1 MSLDP
6 VAARRLANLVRTGR
20 LAEFVREAAE
30 LEAAD
35 LADILA
41 ALDEADRLAAV
52 RALPPGISGEALVE
66 MPEEAHAEET
76 LAALDPGQAAEI
88 VEELEDDDA
97 ADLLGELE
105 PEEQER
111 ILREVED
118 RGEVERLLR
127 YDEETAGGLMTAAML
142 TVRDDDTIGGAL
154 EGIRGQVEGGELA
167 DVYQAFVVDG
177 EGRLRGVIPFR
188 SLVVN
193 PATRPVREVMED
205 PPATASPDLDQE
217 AVARLMARY
226 NLPSMAVVD
235 GGGRLLGRVTFDDVV
250 DVVEAESTED
260 LLRFGG
266 VSPDEELGSGWRAAA
281 ASRRPWL
288 VLNLLTASAAAS
300 VVFLFEDRI
309 AQLALLAVFMPV
321 VAGMGGNAG
330 TQALA
335 VTIRRLALGQIP
347 PGGLVRVVTKEM
359 TVGLANG
366 LLVAV
371 IIGTVAGLLGGPRF
385 GFVVGTAMAGNL
397 FVAGFAGGF
406 VPILLARLGVDPAV
420 ASSIFVTTFTDL
432 CGFSLLLGLAGVLL
446 L

>member
-1 MSLDP
+1 MSLEPRTAD
-6 VAARRLANLVRTGR
+6 RLVDLLRAGR
-20 LAEFVREAAE
+20 LDLFIREAEE

-35 LADILA
+35 LADVLA
-41 ALDEADRLAAV
+41 ALDEDERLVAV
-52 RALPPGISGEALVE
+52 RALPPEVSGEALIE
-66 MPEEAHAEET
+66 MPGEAHPEET
-76 LAALDPGQAAEI
+76 LAALEPGQAADI
-88 VEELEDDDA
+88 LEELDDDDA
-97 ADLLGELE
+97 ADLLGDLE

-142 TVRDDDTIGGAL
+142 TVRETDTVGDAL
-154 EGIRGQVEGGELA
+154 ETIRGQVEGHELE
-167 DVYQAFVVDG
+167 DVYQAFVVDAA
-177 EGRLRGVIPFR
+177 GRLRGVVPFR
-188 SLVVN
+188 ALVVN
-193 PATRPVREVMED
+193 PAARPVHEVMEE
-205 PPATASPDLDQE
+205 PVATATPELDQE

-226 NLPSMAVVD
+226 NLASMAVVD
-235 GGGRLLGRVTFDDVV
+235 AGGRLLGRVTFDDVI
-250 DVVEAESTED
+250 DVVEAETTED

-266 VSPDEELGSGWRAAA
+266 VSPDEELGGGWREAA

-288 VLNLLTASAAAS
+288 VLNLVTAFAAAS
-300 VVFLFEDRI
+300 VVFFFEDRI
-309 AQLALLAVFMPV
+309 AELALLAVFMPV

-347 PGGLVRVVTKEM
+347 SGGLPRVVVKEM
-359 TVGLANG
+359 AVGLANG
-366 LLVAV
+366 LLMAV
-371 IIGTVAGLLGGPRF
+371 LAGLVAGLVGGPRF
-385 GFVVGTAMAGNL
+385 GLVVGTAMGGNL

-406 VPILLARLGVDPAV
+406 VPILLTRLGVDPAV